1 MITQFKRTLTQAQS
15 DITTAN
21 LKAVLQ
27 IDYSSEDAYLSDILT
42 RAVSS
47 YENVTGRYLNQYD
60 VVLTVVGKHNRPL
73 PGHPIDFD
81 TVEVSDGEFKDGLIK
96 VAEGDKAVATY
107 KIGGHVEP
115 VDAANVLELA
125 AVMYQ
130 SKMVDNMTVNA
141 FITKNYRARSAK
153 QTM

>member
-47 YENVTGRYLNQYD
+47 YENVTGRYLNEYD

-73 PGHPIDFD
+73 PGHPIDFG
-81 TVEVSDGEFKDGLIK
+81 TVEVTDGEFKDGLIK
-96 VAEGDKAVATY
+96 VASGDKAVATY

>member
-1 MITQFKRTLTQAQS
+1 MITQFKRTLSQAQS

-73 PGHPIDFD
+73 PGHPIDFE
-81 TVEVSDGEFKDGLIK
+81 TVEVADGEFKDGLIK
-96 VAEGDKAVATY
+96 VAAGDKAVATY
-107 KIGGHVEP
+107 KIGGQVEP